1 METDSVDYAQGK
13 VSVPAITLA
22 VLSGISIGLLLL
34 GLAFDVWYVFSGT
47 ARKMAELR
55 GDSHELVVAV
65 RMVWAVA
72 MLVANAVIMAGAIG
86 MKQLR
91 NRGFA
96 QVAYVLSLIPCLG
109 PCFVLGI
116 PFGIWGLVALNDP
129 QVREAFRS

>member
-1 METDSVDYAQGK
+1 METDSVNYAQGK
-13 VSVPAITLA
+13 VSVPAMTLA

-47 ARKMAELR
+47 ARKMAEVR
-55 GDSHELVVAV
+55 GDSHESVVAV

-72 MLVANAVIMAGAIG
+72 MLIANAVIMAGAIG

-96 QVAYVLSLIPCLG
+96 QVACVLSLIPCLG

>member
-1 METDSVDYAQGK
+1 METDSVNYAQGK
-13 VSVPAITLA
+13 VSVPAMTLA

-47 ARKMAELR
+47 ARKMAEVR
-55 GDSHELVVAV
+55 GDSHESVVAV

-72 MLVANAVIMAGAIG
+72 MLIANAVIMAGAIG

-91 NRGFA
+91 NRGLA
-96 QVAYVLSLIPCLG
+96 QVACVLSLIPCLG